1 MSRIDNWKPSP
12 EGMRRFKDES
22 YVVNYTPEWA
32 QENATNLTAR
42 ARVRKIM
49 SDIRRMIPTGS
60 STLDVGCGGGALVTA
75 LASSGYDATGY
86 DPSPICLKYA
96 ESHGLGTYIDNLP
109 TGGQFDFISAVHV
122 LEHVDN
128 PRELL
133 QNSYNMLR
141 QKGIFYVIVPNL
153 STIYGILGEQFQ
165 LLIFDADHRIAWG
178 ITGLKN
184 SLEEAGFTITSIKQR
199 VYFGILASIV
209 ASKIYRSVVGGRQ
222 EKGCENQSAETKGSI
237 SAKVFRLVDYVIP
250 PKTVIGEKEH
260 RLFDEIVIEA
270 RK

>member
-1 MSRIDNWKPSP
+1 MSRIDNWMPSP

-32 QENATNLTAR
+32 QENATNLTAQ
-42 ARVRKIM
+42 ARVRKNL
-49 SDIRRMIPTGS
+49 SDIRRMIPAGS
-60 STLDVGCGGGALVTA
+60 CTLDIGCGGGALVTA
-75 LASSGYDATGY
+75 LVSSGYNATGY
-86 DPSPICLKYA
+86 DPSPICIKYA
-96 ESHGLGTYIDNLP
+96 ASHGLGTYIDNLP
-109 TGGQFDFISAVHV
+109 TGGQFDFVSAVHV
-122 LEHVDN
+122 LEHIDN
-128 PRELL
+128 PHEFL
-133 QNSYNMLR
+133 QNVHNQLK
-141 QKGIFYVIVPNL
+141 QEGIFYAIVPNL
-153 STIYGILGEQFQ
+153 STLHGILGEQFQ

-184 SLEEAGFTITSIKQR
+184 CLEEAGFTVTSIKQR
-199 VYFGILASIV
+199 VYFGILASTL
-209 ASKIYRSVVGGRQ
+209 ASKLYRSVVGGRQ
-222 EKGCENQSAETKGSI
+222 EKGCENQSANTKSSI